1 MKKVG
6 PLPGRIARLEY
17 MVKELLSELD
27 EIKKIARSLEHENDK
42 LRRQLTDLY
51 SQPVAN
57 DKKEVDCKHYQPEP
71 TLLRLYNEG
80 FHICNVRFAQG
91 RDEECL
97 FCLSLLRRQDGE
109 VTGK

>member
-1 MKKVG
+1 MRKVG

-27 EIKKIARSLEHENDK
+27 EIKKIARSLEQENDK
-42 LRRQLTDLY
+42 LRCQLTDIF
-51 SQPVAN
+51 SPSRAN
-57 DKKEVDCKHYQPEP
+57 DTKELNNNHDEP

-80 FHICNVRFAQG
+80 FHICNVRFAEG

-109 VTGK
+109 VTSG